1 MTLNFQLTAS
11 VLICLLSTS
20 DICGSSASSGVLHV
34 LWMAP
39 LQPVYDG
46 RRPIFSAPT
55 SVGSL
60 ALAVERV
67 IGERLLGEKQ
77 IK

>member
-1 MTLNFQLTAS
+1 MTAS
-11 VLICLLSTS
+11 LLTYLLSMSTN
-20 DICGSSASSGVLHV
+20 GSSSGDVLHV

-39 LQPVYDG
+39 EEPVFSEG
-46 RRPIFSAPT
+46 RRPVLSAAT

-67 IGERLLGEKQ
+67 ERERLLGDKQ

>member
-1 MTLNFQLTAS
+1 MTLSLQSIAS
-11 VLICLLSTS
+11 VLSYLLSLS
-20 DICGSSASSGVLHV
+20 SEYGSSTSGVLHV

-39 LQPVYDG
+39 RQPVYDG
-46 RRPIFSAPT
+46 RQPVTSAAT

-67 IGERLLGEKQ
+67 TSERLLGDKQ